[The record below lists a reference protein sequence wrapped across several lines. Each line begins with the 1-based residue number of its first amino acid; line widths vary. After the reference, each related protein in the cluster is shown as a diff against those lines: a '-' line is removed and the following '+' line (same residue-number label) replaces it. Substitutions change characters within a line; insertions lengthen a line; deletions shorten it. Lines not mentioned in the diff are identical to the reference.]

1 MNLEDFTC
9 NHACRNMC
17 SALNEALRAET
28 KLTEFY
34 ERMEGECDYPE
45 IHRFIHEIVEQRR
58 ESILCI
64 VQKLNEMYAR
74 GEALDG
80 IASSFGET
88 AA

>member
-1 MNLEDFTC
+1 MNLEDFMC

-28 KLTEFY
+28 KLMEFY
-34 ERMEGECDYPE
+34 QRMETECDYPD
-45 IHRFIHEIVEQRR
+45 IHKFIHDIAEERR
-58 ESILCI
+58 SSILRI

-80 IASSFGET
+80 IASSFG
-88 AA
+88 

>member
-1 MNLEDFTC
+1 MNLEDFNC

-17 SALNEALRAET
+17 AALNEALRAET

-34 ERMEGECDYPE
+34 ERMEGECDYPD
-45 IHRFIHEIVEQRR
+45 IHRFMHEIVEERR
-58 ESILCI
+58 QSILRI

-80 IASSFGET
+80 IQASFGEN
-88 AA
+88 AP